1 MHRALI
7 PQWLELLEA
16 ACAEVPTPFLDLI
29 IDQAAGDRPLI
40 PVVKA
45 VHPSLPWRSLFTGL
59 PEEGAE
65 ELAPLLVR
73 VDLRQSI
80 QRSWLRGLLNEAA
93 GKPQVL
99 TLGSTWSFDALATYL
114 GRCLEA
120 RNGGQLG
127 LLRYYDPRLFLLL
140 IRDVLEPE
148 QRRQV
153 LRPAV
158 FWSWPDHDGVPCRL
172 LGLGEP
178 EESAAA
184 FERIELSDPQIDTL
198 MCASDA
204 TRALDDDVP
213 ASEKAGRAAEQCFQL
228 AYAAMREAS
237 AANLID
243 DPQRVAL
250 LRQRLAQA

>member
-1 MHRALI
+1 MHRSLV
-7 PQWLELLEA
+7 PQWIDLLEA
-16 ACAEVPTPFLDLI
+16 ACAEVPTQYLDLI
-29 IDQAAGDRPLI
+29 IDQAAGERPLI

-45 VHPSLPWRSLFTGL
+45 VHPPLRWRSLFQGL
-59 PEEGAE
+59 PEESAE

-73 VDLRQSI
+73 IDLRQPAH
-80 QRSWLRGLLNEAA
+80 RLWLQGLLMEAA

-99 TLGSTWSFDALATYL
+99 ALGSYWSFDALADYL

-140 IRDVLEPE
+140 IRDVLEPGE
-148 QRRQV
+148 RRQL

-184 FERIELSDPQIDTL
+184 FECIELSDQQVDTL

-204 TRALDDDVP
+204 TRALAEDVP
-213 ASEKAGRAAEQCFQL
+213 ASEKGRPLRRDLLPARLCRHA
-228 AYAAMREAS
+228 RG
-237 AANLID
+237 
-243 DPQRVAL
+243 QRH
-250 LRQRLAQA
+250 

>member
-1 MHRALI
+1 MPASFI
-7 PQWLELLEA
+7 PQWLDLLAA
-16 ACAEVPTPFLDLI
+16 ACAEVPTQYLDLI

-45 VHPSLPWRSLFTGL
+45 VHPPLPWRSLFTGL
-59 PEEGAE
+59 PEESAE

-73 VDLRQSI
+73 IDLHHAI
-80 QRSWLRGLLNEAA
+80 QRTWLQGLLKEAA
-93 GKPQVL
+93 GKPQIL
-99 TLGSTWSFDALATYL
+99 ALASTWSFDALADYL

-120 RNGGQLG
+120 RNGGRLG
-127 LLRYYDPRLFLLL
+127 LLRYYDPRLWLLL

-148 QRRQV
+148 QRRQL

-178 EESAAA
+178 EENAAA
-184 FERIELSDPQIDTL
+184 FELIELSDPQVDTL

-204 TRALDDDVP
+204 TRALAKLDAAD
-213 ASEKAGRAAEQCFQL
+213 KAGRTAEQRFQL

-237 AANLID
+237 AADLLTD
-243 DPQRVAL
+243 EQREAL
-250 LRQRLAQA
+250 LHQRLAQA

>member
-1 MHRALI
+1 MRGSLVA
-7 PQWLELLEA
+7 QWIDLLEA
-16 ACAEVPTPFLDLI
+16 ACAEVPTQYLDLI

-45 VHPSLPWRSLFTGL
+45 VHPPLPWRSLYTGL
-59 PEEGAE
+59 PEESAE

-73 VDLRQSI
+73 VDLRHSI
-80 QRSWLRGLLNEAA
+80 QRSWLHGLLNEAA

-99 TLGSTWSFDALATYL
+99 ALASTWSFDALASYL

-120 RNGGQLG
+120 CNGGRLG
-127 LLRYYDPRLFLLL
+127 LLRYYDPRLWLLL

-148 QRRQV
+148 QRRQL

-158 FWSWPDHDGVPCRL
+158 FWSWPDHDGMPQRL

-178 EESAAA
+178 EESAAE
-184 FERIELSDPQIDTL
+184 FELIELSDGQVDTL

-204 TRALDDDVP
+204 TRALAKLDAAAKV
-213 ASEKAGRAAEQCFQL
+213 GCTAEQHFQL
-228 AYAAMREAS
+228 GYAAMREAS
-237 AANLID
+237 AANLLTD
-243 DPQRVAL
+243 EQREAL